1 MARTARLFA
10 AAVLAAMALA
20 PRGPAQA
27 PDLAPPPRM
36 PPAETPEFDPL
47 PGLPHPPDQPRSL
60 LAPAPAGPLYDSA
73 ALPGPYFQPDALL
86 DPPQL
91 PAPGWFADVEAEIA
105 KAHVQ
110 NKLTNASIPNGGAP
124 DVIQLPS
131 ATLDVAVAPRFEIG
145 RRLESGFG
153 AIAFSYRFLVTQ
165 GNDVF
170 VGPDGPAALKSRLD
184 LNIADFDYISRE
196 FSLWPKADMKW
207 RFGLRYADVYFDS
220 RADESLA
227 AAAAGS
233 GVFERRVSDS
243 FWGLGPHSGVE
254 VDRRLEGTGLSL
266 FAKADGWIDLGRVRQ
281 GFFEAPT
288 APGSATEET
297 RASSSQSVPV
307 LNLQAGARWQ
317 PAGLPNAEFFLGYE
331 YEYWWNVGRF
341 SLTPDSRGDLF
352 DQGVMLR
359 ATFNF

>member
-1 MARTARLFA
+1 MARTARLLA
-10 AAVLAAMALA
+10 AAVLAGMSLA
-20 PRGPAQA
+20 PHGFAQE
-27 PDLAPPPRM
+27 PDLAPAPRIV
-36 PPAETPEFDPL
+36 PAETPEFDPL
-47 PGLPHPPDQPRSL
+47 PGLPRPPDQPRSL
-60 LAPAPAGPLYDSA
+60 LAPAPAGPPYDSA

-105 KAHVQ
+105 KPHVQ

-131 ATLDVAVAPRFEIG
+131 ASLDATVAPRFEIG

-153 AIAFSYRFLVTQ
+153 EIALSYRFLATQ

-170 VGPDGPAALKSRLD
+170 AGPDGPASLKSRLD
-184 LNIADFDYISRE
+184 LNVADLDYISRE

-207 RFGLRYADVYFDS
+207 RLGLRYADAYFDS
-220 RADESLA
+220 RAVEPLA
-227 AAAAGS
+227 AATAGS
-233 GVFERRVSDS
+233 GVFERGVSNS
-243 FWGLGPHSGVE
+243 FWGVGPHSGVE
-254 VDRRLEGTGLSL
+254 VDRRVEGTGLSL
-266 FAKADGWIDLGRVRQ
+266 FAKVDGWIDLGRIRQ
-281 GFFEAPT
+281 GFFEVPT

-297 RASSSQSVPV
+297 RGSGSQSVPV
-307 LNLQAGARWQ
+307 LNVQAGARWQ
-317 PAGLPNAEFFLGYE
+317 PAGLRNAEFFLGYE

-341 SLTPDSRGDLF
+341 SLTPDSRGELF